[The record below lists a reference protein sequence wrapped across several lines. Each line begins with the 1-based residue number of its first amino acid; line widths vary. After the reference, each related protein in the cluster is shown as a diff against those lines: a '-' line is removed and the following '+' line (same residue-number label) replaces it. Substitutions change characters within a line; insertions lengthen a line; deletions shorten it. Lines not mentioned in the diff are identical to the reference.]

1 MSFFFRN
8 FAPEFSTITEKLI
21 NYGYVAKKEDKY
33 IPNVAV
39 IKQSTCQ
46 AFLKFCKK
54 KKFSSDFIQHS
65 NVRGKLNESILQTI
79 EKINNS
85 VREILVSDLPK
96 CLRDGERTVNALLES
111 ICTTSH
117 TLGYVVKYA
126 LASGWLKYDENTSPS
141 VGAYFNMP

>member
-1 MSFFFRN
+1 M
-8 FAPEFSTITEKLI
+8 
-21 NYGYVAKKEDKY
+21 
-33 IPNVAV
+33 AV
-39 IKQSTCQ
+39 IKQSICQ

-96 CLRDGERTVNALLES
+96 CLRDDEKTVNVLLES

-126 LASGWLKYDENTSPS
+126 LASGWLKYDENTSPA